1 MRALLKG
8 ALHDIAQAATIMNGG
23 APAPQDIAEL
33 MHAWDGI
40 VQVVANPQAARAEA
54 KHDAAMAMMESL
66 TGEKL

>member
-8 ALHDIAQAATIMNGG
+8 ALHDIAQAATLMNGG
-23 APAPQDIAEL
+23 QPEPQDIAEL
-33 MHAWDGI
+33 MHAWGHI
-40 VQVVANPQAARAEA
+40 VQVVSNPRAARAEA